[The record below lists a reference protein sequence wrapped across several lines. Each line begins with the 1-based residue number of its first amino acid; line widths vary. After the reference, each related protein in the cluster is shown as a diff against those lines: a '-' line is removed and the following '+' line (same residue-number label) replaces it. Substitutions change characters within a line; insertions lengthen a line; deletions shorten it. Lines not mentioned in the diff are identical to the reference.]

1 MTASGGTWSV
11 DNPALAYQWNR
22 DGAPI
27 DGATAATYRLAPAD
41 AGAAITVTVT
51 ASLEGYSDG
60 VATSGE
66 LEVQKLSSSTS
77 GSASRTLVFGGQP
90 LTYSVTVRSD
100 AGLAATGE
108 VAIYDGTRKL
118 TTVTLDANGRASVPN
133 LSQRYDA
140 VTRVDSYVYAYQGLS
155 SRGPTLKLR
164 LASST
169 AAASSFFLELKE
181 IGRAHV

>member
-1 MTASGGTWSV
+1 
-11 DNPALAYQWNR
+11 
-22 DGAPI
+22 
-27 DGATAATYRLAPAD
+27 
-41 AGAAITVTVT
+41 VTVT

-118 TTVTLDANGRASVPN
+118 TTVTLDANGRATVPITG
-133 LSQRYDA
+133 LRSGIHLLTARYLGNDQLA
-140 VTRVDSYVYAYQGLS
+140 GSIGWPSLVI
-155 SRGPTLKLR
+155 KL
-164 LASST
+164 
-169 AAASSFFLELKE
+169 
-181 IGRAHV
+181 